1 MDAPFATGTSK
12 LQAWSAQLYETRA
25 RFVSDLAA
33 DAVAL
38 LGIAPGER
46 ILDLGC
52 GDGYLSEKLAG
63 LGARVV
69 GVDYSPVLV
78 AAAKARGLE
87 VHVGN
92 GEELWFDECFDGVFS
107 NAAMHWMRRA
117 DDVIAGVKRALVPGG
132 RFVGEFAGARNALI
146 IRTAVHEALAR
157 RGIDPVGVDP
167 WYLPSEEEYGALLTA
182 GGLTITSI
190 KLFDRPVRIEYPI
203 GDWIRT
209 FGSPY
214 LTVLP
219 EAERAPFL
227 AEVTEVL
234 RPALGYADGSWKV
247 DYTRL
252 RFRAE
257 KPRR

>member
-1 MDAPFATGTSK
+1 MDTRFASGTSK
-12 LQAWSAQLYETRA
+12 LQAWSSQLYETRA
-25 RFVSDLAA
+25 RFVSDLAN

-38 LGIAPGER
+38 LAIEPGER

-52 GDGYLSEKLAG
+52 GDGYLTEKLAG

-69 GVDYSPVLV
+69 GVDFSPVLV
-78 AAAKARGLE
+78 AAARERGLE
-87 VHVGN
+87 VHLGN
-92 GEELWFDECFDGVFS
+92 GEELWFDGAFDGVFS

-117 DDVIAGVKRALVPGG
+117 DGVIAGVKRALVPGG
-132 RFVGEFAGARNALI
+132 RFVGEFAGARNAEI
-146 IRTAVHEALAR
+146 IRGAVHEALAR
-157 RGIDPVGVDP
+157 RGIDPVAVDP
-167 WYLPSEEEYGALLTA
+167 WYLPSEAEYGALLEA
-182 GGLTITSI
+182 GGLTITSLR
-190 KLFDRPVRIEYPI
+190 LFDRPVRIDYPI

-219 EAERAPFL
+219 DEERAPFL
-227 AEVTEVL
+227 AEVTEKL
-234 RPALGYADGSWKV
+234 RPSLGHADGSWTV

-257 KPRR
+257 RPRS